1 MNLTPMRYKD
11 YVWPHNPKVYTIDYQ
26 RVVAEHK
33 VPFGRCLLQDL
44 GQTKRVMR
52 GEGEFVGE
60 DAYQQFGQLAT
71 VFYDDGPG
79 LLIHP
84 IWQTANAYFVEL
96 KVEQEPRP
104 DYVKYSFTF
113 WEKND
118 SYSSTLERVSQS
130 QTDQTTASASGTAE
144 TGTQTR
150 WHTVVRGDTLWKL
163 ANTYGLT
170 VSELVALNP
179 EIKNPNLIYVG
190 QKVRVSG

>member
-1 MNLTPMRYKD
+1 MNLTPMRYKN
-11 YVWPHNPKVYTIDYQ
+11 YIWPHNPRVYTIDYQ
-26 RVVAEHK
+26 RVMAENK
-33 VPFGRCLLQDL
+33 VPFGRCQLQDL
-44 GQTKRVMR
+44 GMAKRVMR

-60 DAYQQFGQLAT
+60 DAYYQFGQLAT

-104 DYVKYSFTF
+104 DYVRYSFTF
-113 WEKND
+113 WEKYNA
-118 SYSSTLERVSQS
+118 YNTTLRRVEL
-130 QTDQTTASASGTAE
+130 AAE
-144 TGTQTR
+144 GQPAAAAGLAQAGAETR

-163 ANTYGLT
+163 ANRYGMS

-179 EIKNPNLIYVG
+179 GIKNPNLIYVG
-190 QKVRVSG
+190 QKVRVSR